1 MFSYYAFLTIFN
13 FTIKDL
19 CLKFADELTVPK
31 KRESM
36 EMLILVPKITNR
48 LYYIFELL
56 LKEELGIN
64 IKFTVDSNV
73 YLAHEGFKFHYGKYP
88 LEEEPALFQQ
98 AANLLF
104 ERDIAEQN
112 IKICNYNDSKA
123 IYPVFNDK
131 SLFPFDIFSASFYI
145 ISRYEEYLP
154 HVSDQYNR
162 FQPKDSILHKMELM
176 EKPIINI
183 WAKILGEHLMSFY
196 PELKLKKKTFKFIP
210 TYDIDAAWAYKNK
223 GLFRTAAAF
232 ARDFL
237 RFDKKEIKTR
247 WDVLRNKGIDP
258 FYTFEYQIELQKE
271 LKIKPL
277 YFILCGNY
285 DTNDKNISIRNKEFQ
300 KLIKHLGDYAYVGIH
315 PSFSSYLKKN
325 VIKEEISRL
334 SEVLN
339 REVTMSRQHFLRLSL
354 PSSYQILIEL
364 DITDDYTM
372 GYASQAGFRAGYADT
387 FQFFDLENDMKT
399 KLNIHPFAL
408 MDGTMRDYLDL
419 DVHESYEKAK
429 KLIDEVKNVNGTFIL
444 LWHNETLS
452 GEKRWEGWITLY
464 RKILDYVLN

>member
-1 MFSYYAFLTIFN
+1 
-13 FTIKDL
+13 
-19 CLKFADELTVPK
+19 
-31 KRESM
+31 M

-56 LKEELGIN
+56 FKEELGIDF
-64 IKFTVDSNV
+64 KFTIDKDVFLS
-73 YLAHEGFKFHYGKYP
+73 YEGPKFHYDRMP
-88 LEEEPALFQQ
+88 WDEEPGLYQQ
-98 AANLLF
+98 SVKLLF
-104 ERDIAEQN
+104 ERDIFDQDL
-112 IKICNYNDSKA
+112 KIFSYEESKA
-123 IYPVFNDK
+123 IYQVFNEK
-131 SLFPFDIFSASFYI
+131 SILPFDIFAASFYI

-154 HVSDQYNR
+154 HVNDQYNR
-162 FQPKDSILHKMELM
+162 FQPKDSILYEMEM
-176 EKPIINI
+176 IEKPVINI
-183 WAKILGEHLMSFY
+183 WAKTLGEFITTRY
-196 PELKLKKKTFKFIP
+196 PEINLKKKTFRFVP

-223 GLFRTAAAF
+223 GLFRTTSAF
-232 ARDFL
+232 LRDML
-237 RFDKKEIKTR
+237 RFDKKEIKER
-247 WDVLRNKGIDP
+247 WEVLRNKKIDP
-258 FYTFEYQIELQKE
+258 FDTFDYQIELQKE

-277 YFILCGNY
+277 YFILCGDYN
-285 DTNDKNISIRNKEFQ
+285 TNDKNISIRNKEFQ
-300 KLIKHLGDYAYVGIH
+300 QLIKHIGDYALVGIH
-315 PSFSSYLKKN
+315 PSFNSFL
-325 VIKEEISRL
+325 EEIQRL
-334 SEVLN
+334 SEVLK

-429 KLIDEVKNVNGTFIL
+429 SLIDEVKNVNGTFIL

-464 RKILDYVLN
+464 RKILDYILN

>member
-1 MFSYYAFLTIFN
+1 
-13 FTIKDL
+13 
-19 CLKFADELTVPK
+19 
-31 KRESM
+31 M

-48 LYYIFELL
+48 LLYIFELL
-56 LKEELGIN
+56 LKEELGIDF
-64 IKFTVDSNV
+64 KLTAEVDEFLS
-73 YLAHEGFKFHYGKYP
+73 YQGMKLHYDTTP
-88 LEEEPALFQQ
+88 LNEEPALFQQ
-98 AANLLF
+98 AAKLLF
-104 ERDIAEQN
+104 ERDIYDQD
-112 IKICNYNDSKA
+112 IKVCSFNDTNA
-123 IYPVFNDK
+123 IYPVFNDN
-131 SLFPFDIFSASFYI
+131 SLFPFDIFAASFYI

-162 FQPKDSILHKMELM
+162 FQPQDSILYKMNTI
-176 EKPIINI
+176 EKPIVNI
-183 WAKILGEHLMSFY
+183 WAIELGKVIKARY
-196 PELKLKKKTFKFIP
+196 PEVQLKKKTFKFVP

-223 GLFRTAAAF
+223 GVFRTTAAF
-232 ARDFL
+232 LKDMLF
-237 RFDKKEIKTR
+237 FDKKEIKER
-247 WDVLRNKGIDP
+247 WDVLRDKRIDP
-258 FYTFEYQIELQKE
+258 FDTFDYQIELQKE
-271 LKIKPL
+271 LKLKPL
-277 YFILCGNY
+277 YFILCGDYN
-285 DTNDKNISIRNKEFQ
+285 TNDKNISIRNKEFQ
-300 KLIKHLGDYAYVGIH
+300 KLIKRLGDYALVGIH

-325 VIKEEISRL
+325 VIKEEVNRL

-354 PSSYQILIEL
+354 PSTYQILIEL
-364 DITDDYTM
+364 DITDDYSM

-429 KLIDEVKNVNGTFIL
+429 QLVDEVKNVNGTFIL

-464 RKILDYVLN
+464 RKILDYIMN

>member
-1 MFSYYAFLTIFN
+1 
-13 FTIKDL
+13 
-19 CLKFADELTVPK
+19 
-31 KRESM
+31 M

-56 LKEELGIN
+56 FKEELGIDF
-64 IKFTVDSNV
+64 KFTIDKDVFLS
-73 YLAHEGFKFHYGKYP
+73 YEGPKFHYDRMP
-88 LEEEPALFQQ
+88 WDEEPGLYQQ
-98 AANLLF
+98 SVKLLF
-104 ERDIAEQN
+104 ERDIFDQDL
-112 IKICNYNDSKA
+112 KIFSYEESKA
-123 IYPVFNDK
+123 IYQVFNEK
-131 SLFPFDIFSASFYI
+131 SILPFDIFAASFYI

-154 HVSDQYNR
+154 HVNDQYNR
-162 FQPKDSILHKMELM
+162 FQPKDSILYEMEM
-176 EKPIINI
+176 IEKPVINI
-183 WAKILGEHLMSFY
+183 WAKTLGEFITTRY
-196 PELKLKKKTFKFIP
+196 PEINLKKKTFRFVP

-223 GLFRTAAAF
+223 GLFRTTSA
-232 ARDFL
+232 FL
-237 RFDKKEIKTR
+237 RDMLRFEKKEIKER
-247 WDVLRNKGIDP
+247 WEVLRNKKIDP
-258 FYTFEYQIELQKE
+258 FDTFDYQIELQKE

-277 YFILCGNY
+277 YFILCGDYN
-285 DTNDKNISIRNKEFQ
+285 TNDKNISIRNKEFQ
-300 KLIKHLGDYAYVGIH
+300 QLIKHIGDYALVGIH
-315 PSFSSYLKKN
+315 PSFNSFLKKN
-325 VIKEEISRL
+325 VIKEEIQRL
-334 SEVLN
+334 SEVLK

-429 KLIDEVKNVNGTFIL
+429 SLIDEVKNVNGTFIL

-464 RKILDYVLN
+464 RKILDYILN